1 MSLELTQLII
11 LIFSAFITSAIS
23 AVLGMGGGIILLGI
37 MAIIIP
43 EGYMVIALHGMI
55 QLFSNTTRT
64 YIFRKHIKK
73 NVMKDFGI
81 GALIGASISGLIIF
95 LLILLYN
102 VESANQIK
110 VDFLKPIIGIFI
122 IWYLFLKGPKKSKE
136 LTSFIKVGGISGI
149 SSIFVGA
156 TGPLIAPFF
165 LNSNFKK
172 ENIIANKAAG
182 QMITHLTKIPL
193 FIYFFNVTYIREYS
207 ILLPLIFSVYIGTN
221 LGKKLLSFIPEKTF
235 KMLFKICLTV
245 IAVRLI
251 IGEFLGI

>member
-1 MSLELTQLII
+1 MELDLAQLII
-11 LIFSAFITSAIS
+11 LTISALITSSIS

-43 EGYMVIALHGMI
+43 DGYMVIALHGMI

-64 YIFRKHIKK
+64 FIFRNHIKIY
-73 NVMKDFGI
+73 VIKDFGI
-81 GALIGASISGLIIF
+81 GALMGAIISGMIIYILIQI
-95 LLILLYN
+95 YD
-102 VESANQIK
+102 VDSASQIK

-122 IWYLFLKGPKKSKE
+122 IWYLFLKKPKKERKE
-136 LTSFIKVGGISGI
+136 VSFLRVGGISGI

-165 LNSNFKK
+165 LNSDFKK

-193 FIYFFNVTYIREYS
+193 FIFFFNVNYIKEYAVL
-207 ILLPLIFSVYIGTN
+207 IPLIISVYIGTN
-221 LGKKLLSFIPEKTF
+221 LGKRLLSFIPEKTF
-235 KMLFKICLTV
+235 KILFKICLTI
-245 IAVRLI
+245 IAIRLI
-251 IGEFLGI
+251 IEQILF